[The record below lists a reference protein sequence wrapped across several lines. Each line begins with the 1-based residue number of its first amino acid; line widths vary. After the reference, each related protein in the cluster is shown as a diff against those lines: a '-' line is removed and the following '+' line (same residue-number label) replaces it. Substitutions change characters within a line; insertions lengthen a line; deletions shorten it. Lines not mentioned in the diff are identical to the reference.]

1 MKKIYICPEMFSEE
15 VSAACALLQESKT
28 EGINLS
34 DGTTQTPYENTNG
47 EEFGGFGTKDR
58 VGDFGD
64 DSWGSLW

>member
-28 EGINLS
+28 EGIDLTKSES
-34 DGTTQTPYENTNG
+34 DYSNPSDD
-47 EEFGGFGTKDR
+47 FGAKGRG
-58 VGDFGD
+58 GDFGD